1 MSSTEDKV
9 DLNKKVEA
17 AEAAMK
23 KYASKDT
30 VISIGGYEFTPA
42 KLMIAFGIVSSVI
55 GGLYGV
61 FETYKDYMGMKK
73 KIAEYVAPDFS
84 EYEARII
91 KLETDSEK
99 VVGYT
104 RDINQNLKGDIR
116 RTETVLEGVERGS
129 KVAQRE
135 VEKAVNEVRRQ
146 VEVDFKEIRK
156 QVDSEIKEIR
166 RSTDSSVREM
176 QKQVDST
183 VQGVNERVNRIER
196 ETNNE
201 IRTIR
206 REVDDKIK
214 KALDNPLA
222 N

>member
-1 MSSTEDKV
+1 VSDENK
-9 DLNKKVEA
+9 DLNKQVEKLDG
-17 AEAAMK
+17 AMK
-23 KYASKDT
+23 QYASKDT
-30 VISIGGYEFTPA
+30 VISIGGYSFTPA
-42 KLMIAFGIVSSVI
+42 KLMIAAGIVSSVV
-55 GGLYGV
+55 GGMYGV
-61 FETYKDYMGMKK
+61 FEAYKDYIGMKK

-91 KLETDSEK
+91 KLEENSEK

-116 RTETVLEGVERGS
+116 RTEQVLEGVERGS

-135 VEKAVNEVRRQ
+135 VEKDINDIRRQ
-146 VEVDFKEIRK
+146 VDA
-156 QVDSEIKEIR
+156 EIKEIR
-166 RSTDSSVREM
+166 RGADAAVREM
-176 QKQVDST
+176 QKQVDAT
-183 VQGVNERVNRIER
+183 VQNVNERVNRIER
-196 ETNNE
+196 ETNSE
-201 IRTIR
+201 LRTIR

>member
-55 GGLYGV
+55 GGLYGC
-61 FETYKDYMGMKK
+61 FEAYNDYMGMKK
-73 KIAEYVAPDFS
+73 KIANYVAPDFS

-91 KLETDSEK
+91 KLEENSEK

-116 RTETVLEGVERGS
+116 RTEGVLEGVERSS

-135 VEKAVNEVRRQ
+135 VERAVNEVRRQ
-146 VEVDFKEIRK
+146 VEIDFKEIRK
-156 QVDSEIKEIR
+156 QVDGEIKEIR

-183 VQGVNERVNRIER
+183 VQSVNERVNRIER

>member
-116 RTETVLEGVERGS
+116 RTEGVLENVERGS

-135 VEKAVNEVRRQ
+135 VEKDIN
-146 VEVDFKEIRK
+146 DIRK
-156 QVDSEIKEIR
+156 TIDGEIKEIR
-166 RSTDSSVREM
+166 KSTDSQVREM
-176 QKQVDST
+176 QKQVDAT
-183 VQGVNERVNRIER
+183 VQSVNERVNRIER

-201 IRTIR
+201 LRAIR

>member
-1 MSSTEDKV
+1 MSDGKV
-9 DLNKKVEA
+9 DVNKKVEEL
-17 AEAAMK
+17 EAAAK

-42 KLMIAFGIVSSVI
+42 KLMIAFGIVSSTL

-73 KIAEYVAPDFS
+73 KIADYVAPDFS

-116 RTETVLEGVERGS
+116 RTEGVLENVERGT
-129 KVAQRE
+129 KTAQRE
-135 VEKAVNEVRRQ
+135 VEKDINDFRR
-146 VEVDFKEIRK
+146 

-166 RSTDSSVREM
+166 RSADSQVREM
-176 QKQVDST
+176 QKQVDAT
-183 VQGVNERVNRIER
+183 VQSVNERVNRIER
-196 ETNNE
+196 ETNTE
-201 IRTIR
+201 LRTIR

>member
-1 MSSTEDKV
+1 MFVKKEIKMAEEKV
-9 DLNKKVEA
+9 DVNKKVEEL
-17 AEAAMK
+17 EAAAK

-42 KLMIAFGIVSSVI
+42 KLMIAFGIVSSTL

-73 KIAEYVAPDFS
+73 KIADYVAPDFS

-91 KLETDSEK
+91 KLEENSEK

-116 RTETVLEGVERGS
+116 RTETVLENVERGS
-129 KVAQRE
+129 KTSQRE
-135 VEKAVNEVRRQ
+135 VEKDINDFRR
-146 VEVDFKEIRK
+146 

-166 RSTDSSVREM
+166 RGTDSQVREM

-196 ETNNE
+196 ETSAE
-201 IRTIR
+201 LRTIR

>member
-1 MSSTEDKV
+1 MSSTEDK
-9 DLNKKVEA
+9 DINKKIDA

-23 KYASKDT
+23 QYASKDT
-30 VISIGGYEFTPA
+30 VISIGGYSFTPA
-42 KLMIAFGIVSSVI
+42 KLMIAAGIVSSVV
-55 GGLYGV
+55 GGMYGV

-73 KIAEYVAPDFS
+73 AIANYVAPDFS

-91 KLETDSEK
+91 KLEENSEK

-104 RDINQNLKGDIR
+104 RDINTNLKGDIR
-116 RTETVLEGVERGS
+116 RTEGVLENVERGT

-135 VEKAVNEVRRQ
+135 VEKDIA
-146 VEVDFKEIRK
+146 DIRK
-156 QVDSEIKEIR
+156 QLDGEIKEIR
-166 RSTDSSVREM
+166 RSTDSQVREM
-176 QKQVDST
+176 QKQVDAT
-183 VQGVNERVNRIER
+183 VQNVNERVNRIER
-196 ETNNE
+196 ENAAE
-201 IRTIR
+201 LRTIR

>member
-1 MSSTEDKV
+1 MSNTESNV
-9 DLNKKVEA
+9 DINKKVEA
-17 AEAAMK
+17 AEAALK

-30 VISIGGYEFTPA
+30 VISIGGYSFTPA
-42 KLMIAFGIVSSVI
+42 KLMIAAGIISSVV
-55 GGLYGV
+55 GGMYGV
-61 FETYKDYMGMKK
+61 FEAYKDYENMKK
-73 KIAEYVAPDFS
+73 KIANYVAPDFS

-99 VVGYT
+99 VVDYT

-116 RTETVLEGVERGS
+116 RTETVLEGVERGT

-135 VEKAVNEVRRQ
+135 TEKEVASIRRQ
-146 VEVDFKEIRK
+146 VDDDVKEIRR
-156 QVDSEIKEIR
+156 QVDTEIKEIR
-166 RSTDSSVREM
+166 RSADTSVREM

-183 VQGVNERVNRIER
+183 VQNVNERVNRIER
-196 ETNNE
+196 DTNGE
-201 IRTIR
+201 LRAIR

>member
-1 MSSTEDKV
+1 MSSTENK
-9 DLNKKVEA
+9 DLNKKVDELEA
-17 AEAAMK
+17 AAK

-30 VISIGGYEFTPA
+30 VISVGGYSFTPA

-73 KIAEYVAPDFS
+73 KIADYVAPDFS

-91 KLETDSEK
+91 KLEENSEK

-116 RTETVLEGVERGS
+116 RTEGVLENVERGS

-135 VEKAVNEVRRQ
+135 VEKDIN
-146 VEVDFKEIRK
+146 DIRK
-156 QVDSEIKEIR
+156 TIDGEIKEIR
-166 RSTDSSVREM
+166 RSTDSQVREM
-176 QKQVDST
+176 QKQVDAT
-183 VQGVNERVNRIER
+183 VQSVNERVNRIER
-196 ETNNE
+196 ETNAE
-201 IRTIR
+201 LRTIR

>member
-1 MSSTEDKV
+1 MSSIEDK
-9 DLNKKVEA
+9 DLNKKVDDLEA
-17 AEAAMK
+17 AAK

-30 VISIGGYEFTPA
+30 VISIGGYSFTPA
-42 KLMIAFGIVSSVI
+42 KLMIAFGIVSSTL

-91 KLETDSEK
+91 KLEENSEK

-116 RTETVLEGVERGS
+116 RTEGVLENVERGS

-135 VEKAVNEVRRQ
+135 VEKEV
-146 VEVDFKEIRK
+146 VAIRK
-156 QVDSEIKEIR
+156 EMNQEIKEIR
-166 RSTDSSVREM
+166 RGAEAQVREM

-183 VQGVNERVNRIER
+183 VQNVNERVNRIER
-196 ETNNE
+196 ETNSE
-201 IRTIR
+201 LRAIR

>member
-1 MSSTEDKV
+1 MSSTEDKNV
-9 DLNKKVEA
+9 DKKVDELQD
-17 AEAAMK
+17 AMK

-30 VISIGGYEFTPA
+30 VISIGGYSFTPA

-55 GGLYGV
+55 GGMYGV
-61 FETYKDYMGMKK
+61 FEAYKDYEGMKK
-73 KIAEYVAPDFS
+73 KIANYVAPDFS

-91 KLETDSEK
+91 KLEADNEK
-99 VVGYT
+99 MLGYT
-104 RDINQNLKGDIR
+104 RDVNTNLKGDIR
-116 RTETVLEGVERGS
+116 RTEQVLEGVERGS

-135 VEKAVNEVRRQ
+135 VEKDINDIRRQ
-146 VEVDFKEIRK
+146 IDG
-156 QVDSEIKEIR
+156 EIKEIR
-166 RSTDSSVREM
+166 RSADSQVREM

-183 VQGVNERVNRIER
+183 VQNVNERVNRIER
-196 ETNNE
+196 ETNAE
-201 IRTIR
+201 LRTIR

>member
-1 MSSTEDKV
+1 MSSTEDKNV
-9 DLNKKVEA
+9 DKKVDELQD
-17 AEAAMK
+17 AMK

-30 VISIGGYEFTPA
+30 VISIGGYSFTPA

-55 GGLYGV
+55 GGMYGV
-61 FETYKDYMGMKK
+61 FEAYKDYESMKK
-73 KIAEYVAPDFS
+73 KIANYVAPDFS

-91 KLETDSEK
+91 KLEENSEK

-135 VEKAVNEVRRQ
+135 VEKDINQIRRQ
-146 VEVDFKEIRK
+146 I
-156 QVDSEIKEIR
+156 DSEIKEIR
-166 RSTDSSVREM
+166 LGTEAEIKEIRRSADSQVREM

-183 VQGVNERVNRIER
+183 VQNVNERVNRIER
-196 ETNNE
+196 ETNAE
-201 IRTIR
+201 LRTIR

>member
-1 MSSTEDKV
+1 MSSTEDK
-9 DLNKKVEA
+9 DLNKKIEA

-23 KYASKDT
+23 QYASKDT
-30 VISIGGYEFTPA
+30 VISIGGYSFTPA

-55 GGLYGV
+55 GGMYGV

-73 KIAEYVAPDFS
+73 KIAEYVTPDFS

-91 KLETDSEK
+91 KLEENSEK

-116 RTETVLEGVERGS
+116 RTEGVLDNVERSS

-135 VEKAVNEVRRQ
+135 VEKEV
-146 VEVDFKEIRK
+146 VAIRK
-156 QVDSEIKEIR
+156 EMNQEIKEIR
-166 RSTDSSVREM
+166 RNAESQVREM

-183 VQGVNERVNRIER
+183 VQNVNERVNRIER
-196 ETNNE
+196 DTNNE
-201 IRTIR
+201 LRAIR

>member
-42 KLMIAFGIVSSVI
+42 KLMIAFGIVSSVV
-55 GGLYGV
+55 GGLYGC
-61 FETYKDYMGMKK
+61 FEAYNDYMGMKK
-73 KIAEYVAPDFS
+73 KIANYVAPDFS

-91 KLETDSEK
+91 KLEENSEK

-116 RTETVLEGVERGS
+116 RTEGVLENVERGS

-135 VEKAVNEVRRQ
+135 VEKDIN
-146 VEVDFKEIRK
+146 EIRRTI
-156 QVDSEIKEIR
+156 DGEIKEIR
-166 RSTDSSVREM
+166 RSTDSQVREM
-176 QKQVDST
+176 QKQVDAT
-183 VQGVNERVNRIER
+183 VQNVNERVNRIER
-196 ETNNE
+196 DTNGE
-201 IRTIR
+201 LRAIR

>member
-1 MSSTEDKV
+1 MSSTEDKNV
-9 DLNKKVEA
+9 DKKVDELQD
-17 AEAAMK
+17 AMK

-30 VISIGGYEFTPA
+30 VISIGGYSFTPA

-55 GGLYGV
+55 GGMYGV
-61 FETYKDYMGMKK
+61 FEAYKDYEGMKK
-73 KIAEYVAPDFS
+73 KIANYVAPDFS

-91 KLETDSEK
+91 KLEADNEK
-99 VVGYT
+99 MLGYT
-104 RDINQNLKGDIR
+104 RDVNTNLKGDIR
-116 RTETVLEGVERGS
+116 RTEQVLEGVERGS

-135 VEKAVNEVRRQ
+135 VEKDINDIRRQ
-146 VEVDFKEIRK
+146 IDG
-156 QVDSEIKEIR
+156 EIKEIR
-166 RSTDSSVREM
+166 RSADSQVREM

-183 VQGVNERVNRIER
+183 VQNVNERVNRIER
-196 ETNNE
+196 DTNTE
-201 IRTIR
+201 LRAIR